1 MATAADPE
9 ARSDGGTVPSTRLHP
24 IYLLTETARTVR
36 RAIPFL
42 VVTLL
47 GGAPWAVTA
56 ALFGLIMAV
65 AVAEWSVRRYAVTAG
80 LFRLSSGLLHR
91 TVRTVPLSRI
101 TAVAANR
108 SLTQRLVGTW
118 TLRIGVPGDRRGAL
132 ITLPSLSTRRMVE
145 LREALTDPRT
155 AGRRVGD
162 EPPAVPPVTLSRLS
176 TVDLLAAAATSALV
190 PVLVT
195 ASVIGWVW
203 FSRFV
208 PPVPRTFMETAVE
221 PRGQAA
227 VLGALVAV
235 GLVAAVGWTVTRQF
249 RWTAVRDGPLLRT
262 TAGLVTH
269 RSGVIEVDRVHAIR
283 IVEGFWRGHLGYC
296 AVQAEVAGM
305 GRVSPLRRTVVPL
318 LRTDRV
324 ATFLPAALPELGWRA
339 APLHQVPHALRRRY
353 LSVPTAWGAG
363 FGVLATGGL
372 LLVGAGPAAAAGAV
386 FLPFGAL
393 LGWVRAREAG
403 WRIDDDVVVLR
414 ARRVLSRQTVI
425 ARRGGIQSARQQASP
440 FNVRRGVS
448 GVTVRFSSRR
458 SATVAYL
465 PDAVVA
471 DLLAAIHPGRP
482 RPPAA
487 EPPDQVTARRAA
499 YGGS

>member
-1 MATAADPE
+1 MATAAARE
-9 ARSDGGTVPSTRLHP
+9 APSDAGTVPSTRLHP

-42 VVTLL
+42 VVTVL
-47 GGAPWAVTA
+47 GGAPWAVNA
-56 ALFGLIMAV
+56 VLFGLIMAV

-80 LFRLSSGLLHR
+80 LFRLSGGLLHR

-101 TAVAANR
+101 TAVTANR

-132 ITLPSLSTRRMVE
+132 VTLPSLSTRRMVE
-145 LREALTDPRT
+145 LRQALTDH
-155 AGRRVGD
+155 RRPG
-162 EPPAVPPVTLSRLS
+162 PPTGEQPPPVPPVTLSRLS
-176 TVDLLAAAATSALV
+176 TVDLLVAAATSALV
-190 PVLVT
+190 PVLIA

-208 PPVPRTFMETAVE
+208 PPVPRTLMETAVE

-227 VLGALVAV
+227 VLGALIAV
-235 GLVAAVGWTVTRQF
+235 GLLAAVGWTVSRQF

-262 TAGLVTH
+262 TAGLVTQ
-269 RSGVIEVDRVHAIR
+269 RNGVLEVDRVHAVR
-283 IVEGFWRGHLGYC
+283 IVEGLWRGHLGYC
-296 AVQAEVAGM
+296 ALQAEVAGM

-318 LRTDRV
+318 LRTERI
-324 ATFLPAALPELGWRA
+324 ATFLPAAIPELGWRP
-339 APLHQVPHALRRRY
+339 APLHPVPRELRRRY
-353 LSVPTAWGAG
+353 LTVPTAWGAG
-363 FGVLATGGL
+363 FGAAATGGL
-372 LLVGAGPAAAAGAV
+372 LLAGLGPAAAIGGVFFPLGA
-386 FLPFGAL
+386 F
-393 LGWVRAREAG
+393 LGWVRARDAG
-403 WRIDDDVVVLR
+403 WRIDDEVVVLR
-414 ARRVLSRQTVI
+414 SRRVLSRQTVI
-425 ARRGGIQSARQQASP
+425 ARRGGLQSAHQQASP

-471 DLLAAIHPGRP
+471 DLLAAIHPGGP
-482 RPPAA
+482 SSPAA
-487 EPPDQVTARRAA
+487 GLPDRVTARRAA
-499 YGGS
+499 R